1 MNPQGSTKYLSLTPL
16 GIDSPRFLTR
26 KVRYLLLKDEQ
37 SVSVLD
43 TEAGD
48 SWVIANADFN
58 RSASSKGSLPCL
70 NSLTIEWLNSHPE
83 QQTYEEPTIERARI
97 YSTEGAWN
105 IRILEVGVVP
115 PPSL

>member
-1 MNPQGSTKYLSLTPL
+1 
-16 GIDSPRFLTR
+16 
-26 KVRYLLLKDEQ
+26 LKDEQ

-43 TEAGD
+43 TEAGG

-70 NSLTIEWLNSHPE
+70 NSLAIKWINSHPE
-83 QQTYEEPTIERARI
+83 KIYEEPTIKFARI

-105 IRILEVGVVP
+105 IRIIEVGT
-115 PPSL
+115 SLPV